1 MPRVQGDSFIHVSNV
16 DQFVEVDEP
25 IITLDS
31 RTFGDVE
38 RNIGITIAD
47 LIKNGSTLQ
56 LGIGAI
62 PDAVLSSLDGKKDIG
77 IHTEMVT
84 EGIVRAVENGI
95 ITGNEKRLHR
105 GKIVCTFIMGSKDL
119 YDYVDDNP
127 FFEIHP
133 VDYVNNPF
141 IIAQNP
147 NMVAINSAVSVDLTG
162 QVCSDSIG
170 DYIYS
175 GFGGQLDFIRGATGS
190 EGGIPIIAFPS
201 TAKQGTISRIV
212 PELTR
217 ASGIVTTRADICW
230 IVTEYGAVNLFGK
243 TLRER
248 ADELISIAHPKFRDR
263 LKFEAGKKGLL

>member
-147 NMVAINSAVSVDLTG
+147 NMVAINSAV
-162 QVCSDSIG
+162 
-170 DYIYS
+170 
-175 GFGGQLDFIRGATGS
+175 
-190 EGGIPIIAFPS
+190 
-201 TAKQGTISRIV
+201 
-212 PELTR
+212 
-217 ASGIVTTRADICW
+217 
-230 IVTEYGAVNLFGK
+230 
-243 TLRER
+243 
-248 ADELISIAHPKFRDR
+248 
-263 LKFEAGKKGLL
+263 

>member
-1 MPRVQGDSFIHVSNV
+1 M
-16 DQFVEVDEP
+16 
-25 IITLDS
+25 
-31 RTFGDVE
+31 
-38 RNIGITIAD
+38 
-47 LIKNGSTLQ
+47 
-56 LGIGAI
+56 
-62 PDAVLSSLDGKKDIG
+62 
-77 IHTEMVT
+77 
-84 EGIVRAVENGI
+84 
-95 ITGNEKRLHR
+95 
-105 GKIVCTFIMGSKDL
+105 
-119 YDYVDDNP
+119 
-127 FFEIHP
+127 
-133 VDYVNNPF
+133 
-141 IIAQNP
+141 
-147 NMVAINSAVSVDLTG
+147 DLTG